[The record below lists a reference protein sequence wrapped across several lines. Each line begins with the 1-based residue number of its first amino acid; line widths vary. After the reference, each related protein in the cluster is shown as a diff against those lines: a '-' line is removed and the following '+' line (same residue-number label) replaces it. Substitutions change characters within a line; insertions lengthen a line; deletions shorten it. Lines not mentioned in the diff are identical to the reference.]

1 MTTAELDQLV
11 AQIGD
16 EILNRLQSQPGTAC
30 PACQQ
35 PFAPAI
41 APVAQF
47 RAPLAPSSGKP
58 SSIAALIDHTALKPE
73 TMAADIERLCAEA
86 AEHRFAS
93 VCINPCWVGLAA
105 RLLEGTGVKVCTV
118 VGFPLGASTTEAKVL
133 EAAIAIR
140 CGASEIDMVQNVG
153 ALRSGDALRVSQDI
167 AAVVDLAHANGAIVK
182 VILETALLNHD
193 QKVLACQLA
202 QQAGADFVKTSTG
215 FVSGGATVEDIA
227 LMRATVGPLLG
238 VKASGGVRTLDDVN
252 KMVAAGATRIGASAG
267 VAIVSGAASTSSTGA
282 GY

>member
-1 MTTAELDQLV
+1 MA
-11 AQIGD
+11 
-16 EILNRLQSQPGTAC
+16 GT
-30 PACQQ
+30 
-35 PFAPAI
+35 
-41 APVAQF
+41 
-47 RAPLAPSSGKP
+47 GKP
-58 SSIAALIDHTALKPE
+58 SSIAALIDHTALKPD
-73 TMAADIERLCAEA
+73 TTASDIERLCAEA
-86 AEHRFAS
+86 AQHHFAS
-93 VCINPCWVGLAA
+93 VCINPCWVSLAA
-105 RLLEGTGVKVCTV
+105 HLLQGTGVKVCTV

-140 CGASEIDMVQNVG
+140 CGATEIDMVQNIG
-153 ALRSGDALRVSQDI
+153 ALRSDDALRVRQDI
-167 AAVVDLAHANGAIVK
+167 AAVVDVAHANGAIVK
-182 VILETALLNHD
+182 VILETALLNQD

-215 FVSGGATVEDIA
+215 FVTGGATVEDIA

-267 VAIVSGAASTSSTGA
+267 VAIVSGTAATGT